1 MEQKS
6 HNSWSNKIQ
15 LGKSQEFYLQIHGG
29 GGGGLHQEHTPA
41 ESNDLLEMA
50 VDQPDKS
57 LVMVKQLSRSW
68 REKWESWTGI
78 RPSSGFAS

>member
-6 HNSWSNKIQ
+6 HNSWNNKIQ
-15 LGKSQEFYLQIHGG
+15 FGKSQEFYLQIHG

-50 VDQPDKS
+50 VNQPDSLWLWSSNYPGVGEKS
-57 LVMVKQLSRSW
+57 GNLGL
-68 REKWESWTGI
+68 G
-78 RPSSGFAS
+78 

>member
-50 VDQPDKS
+50 VDQPDSLWLWSSNYPGVGEKS
-57 LVMVKQLSRSW
+57 GNLGL
-68 REKWESWTGI
+68 G
-78 RPSSGFAS
+78 